1 MSLAILFSRGSDYDQ
16 IMVARSVKS
25 FDALITGLLRRLC
38 IADIRNGYESS
49 YFHPLK
55 FKFWLKGLDC
65 LLQHTESN
73 LSLNLRKVLSYFEL
87 PARGLTVSVRLR
99 RSRGLLRCH
108 FPNFRETKG
117 RKKKRHSII
126 QSNRNRPFGGGG
138 GVRKEGNGSEG
149 TQSQKRKIYGRRP
162 QTPQKVYL
170 VISRHCG
177 DREVERQT

>member
-1 MSLAILFSRGSDYDQ
+1 MPRYLASTHGIEFVSQL
-16 IMVARSVKS
+16 K
-25 FDALITGLLRRLC
+25 
-38 IADIRNGYESS
+38 ESS
-49 YFHPLK
+49 KL
-55 FKFWLKGLDC
+55 
-65 LLQHTESN
+65 
-73 LSLNLRKVLSYFEL
+73 FEL

-138 GVRKEGNGSEG
+138 GGGGGGVRKEGNGSEG